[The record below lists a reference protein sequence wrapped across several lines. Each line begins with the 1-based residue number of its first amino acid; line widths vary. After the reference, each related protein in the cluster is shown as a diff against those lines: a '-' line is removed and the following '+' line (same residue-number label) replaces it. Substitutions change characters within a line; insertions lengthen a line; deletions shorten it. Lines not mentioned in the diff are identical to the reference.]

1 MKRDVKTPMGTIAL
15 LVLFAILIV
24 GAWVNAYTEMLS
36 RGVTQ

>member
-15 LVLFAILIV
+15 LVIFAILIV
-24 GAWVNAYTEMLS
+24 AAWANAYSEMLA